1 MADIMEHTLVT
12 RVRQR
17 ADMENNYFVSDLEVQ
32 AYINAGISEL
42 HDILIQTYG
51 QDYYVKSKE
60 FNTTSTIDTY
70 PINDSTSSYN
80 IAMTDFYK
88 VRGVDCKVN
97 GQDWFTLRPF
107 NFNER
112 NLYQNWG
119 QWSVLGLSNIRYRM
133 VGSDFVF
140 TPVPDGTSAVRI
152 WYIPTAQQFSSTTPA
167 ASTTTFADINGYAEY
182 VVLDA
187 AIKCL
192 QKEESDAQV
201 LLAQKVA
208 MKKRIEE
215 AASNRDAG
223 HPLSVTDIYDANNRF
238 WFTRST

>member
-1 MADIMEHTLVT
+1 MADITESALVA

-17 ADMENNYFVSDLEVQ
+17 ADMENNFFVSDVEVQ
-32 AYINAGISEL
+32 TYINAGIAEL

-60 FNTTSTIDTY
+60 FNTTANIDTY
-70 PINDSTSSYN
+70 PINDSTSSYD

-88 VRGVDCKVN
+88 VRGVDCKIN

-133 VGSDFVF
+133 VGSDFIF
-140 TPVPDGTSAVRI
+140 TPVPDTATSVRI
-152 WYIPTAQQFSSTTPA
+152 WYIPTAQQFNSTAPASSG
-167 ASTTTFADINGYAEY
+167 TTFADINGYAEY
-182 VVLDA
+182 VVIDA

-192 QKEESDAQV
+192 QKEESDVQI
-201 LLAQKVA
+201 LLAQKQA
-208 MKKRIEE
+208 MKRRIEE
-215 AASNRDAG
+215 SANNRDAG

-238 WFTRST
+238 WYTRST